1 MIDYNNVKQ
10 TIATNLPDN
19 NKQEITAEK
28 LRSTLNEF
36 VDKVAETETGIENNT
51 SASISKLESE
61 INTKITGLGKQGIY
75 DVTANNDGATF
86 ASLSALL
93 SGENLSTLIPV
104 DVRCGGMSI
113 RFVRSSDNK
122 YV

>member
-36 VDKVAETETGIENNT
+36 VDKVAEI
-51 SASISKLESE
+51 
-61 INTKITGLGKQGIY
+61 
-75 DVTANNDGATF
+75 
-86 ASLSALL
+86 ASLE
-93 SGENLSTLIPV
+93 GVTPEDDDQVIGWQNNYGDST
-104 DVRCGGMSI
+104 DSQGM
-113 RFVRSSDNK
+113 
-122 YV
+122 